1 MIFSEIRKR
10 TFAAATLVSLFLF
23 AYYLSNPFLFQR
35 LVNIKTLSNKAVFVI
50 VHVVAMLCMLAAAF
64 SSKKIFYAVAI
75 VSFLSIFL
83 DNCFFLVKHYAITL
97 SDLSVL
103 FISVG
108 NTLDV
113 VSQFR
118 VDLIRAFATA
128 SFLLLSLLL
137 LRRLVRERR
146 YASQVVLTL
155 CGLSFCFYLLI
166 AVFKG
171 EPSLVALPSNNT
183 LPFGGS
189 VLSVDSVIQR
199 LKTPKPFV
207 ATKRNVPLVEPPKHI
222 ILIIDESVEAEK
234 FRDLNKQPFAN
245 AVDFGFALSGAN
257 CSASSNLI
265 LRAGPDILA
274 LSKTILATP
283 RLFELAKRANFK
295 TVFFDLQGV
304 LSDTA
309 VRDYFSNQELAAV
322 DRVYRRTEFGGKN
335 FERDL
340 RFAERFSN
348 LLSKEDKVFAIV
360 NKSGSH
366 FPYASNLPPDL
377 ARTTDSYATSV
388 SFSTIAFL
396 HEIDSTLP
404 DSTIVFY
411 TSDHGQNFLA
421 KSPHCNGA
429 SDSTLS
435 EWRVPLIV
443 FLTKDL
449 TAIRERLN
457 SSWNNRASHFE
468 LTETIRVLL
477 GYEAMFDKS
486 LFDPPGNVP
495 SQPYKAYFGPIKGLL
510 GRPASFREFDRSTLG
525 QSALGGSLTVAVPSG
540 AITGNILVTVSGANT
555 NGVAFTVLPT
565 PAITNLSPT
574 AGPVTTSVTITGTGF
589 GANRGSSTVT
599 FNGATAAIASWNT
612 TSIVT
617 IVPIGATTGNVVV
630 SLVGVASNG
639 VSFTVT
645 APTLASIAVTPANQS
660 ILVAAILQFKVTGI
674 YVDTTTQDLTS
685 SATWSS
691 TDTTVATIN
700 SSGLATAVA
709 LGQTTIQA
717 SVGSLNGSTTLG
729 VVSSGARNVAR
740 LAHTATLLTS
750 GKVLLAGGS
759 GSPNVLGSAELH
771 DPSTGIFSLTGSL
784 NSSLQ
789 LSEFEIE

>member
-1 MIFSEIRKR
+1 MIFNAISKR
-10 TFAAATLVSLFLF
+10 TFAAATLVSLFLL

-35 LVNIKTLSNKAVFVI
+35 IVNIETLPNKAVFVI
-50 VHVVAMLCMLAAAF
+50 VHVMAMLCMLAAAF

-75 VSFLSIFL
+75 VSYLSVFL

-108 NTLDV
+108 NTLDA

-118 VDLIRAFATA
+118 DDLIRAIATA
-128 SFLLLSLLL
+128 SVLLLSLLL
-137 LRRLVRERR
+137 LRRLVQERH

-155 CGLSFCFYLLI
+155 CGLSFCFYLII

-189 VLSVDSVIQR
+189 VLCLDSVIQR
-199 LKTPKPFV
+199 LKTPKRFV
-207 ATKRNVPLVEPPKHI
+207 ATKRNVPLVQPPKHI

-245 AVDFGFALSGAN
+245 AVDLGFALSGAN
-257 CSASSNLI
+257 CSAASNLI
-265 LRAGPDILA
+265 LRAGPDSLA

-283 RLFELAKRANFK
+283 TLFQLAKQANFK

-322 DRVYRRTEFGGKN
+322 DQVYRRTEFGGKT
-335 FERDL
+335 FERDI
-340 RFAERFSN
+340 RFAQRFSN
-348 LLSKEDKVFAIV
+348 LLSKEDRVFAIV

-377 ARTTDSYATSV
+377 AHTTNSYAASV

-435 EWRVPLIV
+435 EWRVPLML
-443 FLTKDL
+443 FLSKDL
-449 TAIRERLN
+449 AAIRESLN
-457 SSWNNRASHFE
+457 PSWNNRASHFE
-468 LTETIRVLL
+468 LTETIRVLF
-477 GYEAMFDKS
+477 GYEAMFNKS

-495 SQPYKAYFGPIKGLL
+495 TQPYKAYFGPIKGLL
-510 GRPASFREFDRSTLG
+510 GRPASFRVFDRDTLG
-525 QSALGGSLTVAVPSG
+525 YPALDGSLTLPPSKG
-540 AITGNILVTVSGANT
+540 
-555 NGVAFTVLPT
+555 
-565 PAITNLSPT
+565 
-574 AGPVTTSVTITGTGF
+574 
-589 GANRGSSTVT
+589 
-599 FNGATAAIASWNT
+599 NT
-612 TSIVT
+612 T
-617 IVPIGATTGNVVV
+617 P
-630 SLVGVASNG
+630 
-639 VSFTVT
+639 
-645 APTLASIAVTPANQS
+645 
-660 ILVAAILQFKVTGI
+660 
-674 YVDTTTQDLTS
+674 
-685 SATWSS
+685 
-691 TDTTVATIN
+691 
-700 SSGLATAVA
+700 
-709 LGQTTIQA
+709 
-717 SVGSLNGSTTLG
+717 
-729 VVSSGARNVAR
+729 
-740 LAHTATLLTS
+740 
-750 GKVLLAGGS
+750 
-759 GSPNVLGSAELH
+759 
-771 DPSTGIFSLTGSL
+771 
-784 NSSLQ
+784 
-789 LSEFEIE
+789 